1 MLIILAA
8 AVIPAVVVPTL
19 MCRND
24 PPELKDYGML
34 PDFVLTDERGETF
47 TQEALRGHPTV
58 LDFVF
63 TRCDQICP
71 TMTAR
76 MRGVQDKTFDAG
88 KRLKFVSISVD
99 PGYDTPPRLAAYAQE
114 NKADPERW
122 RFLTG
127 SNAQIRTLVEGPL
140 MNSMKR
146 EREIN
151 SIPQIGHTGHFY
163 LIDGDLHIRGIYGSS
178 DVSRLDELMRDA
190 RYLIR
195 TRKRD

>member
-1 MLIILAA
+1 M
-8 AVIPAVVVPTL
+8 
-19 MCRND
+19 
-24 PPELKDYGML
+24 
-34 PDFVLTDERGETF
+34 
-47 TQEALRGHPTV
+47 
-58 LDFVF
+58 
-63 TRCDQICP
+63 
-71 TMTAR
+71 TMR

-99 PGYDTPPRLAAYAQE
+99 PGYDTPERLAAYARE
-114 NKADPERW
+114 NHADPERW

-127 SNAQIRTLVEGPL
+127 SNAQIRALVEGPL
-140 MNSMKR
+140 MNSMRR

-163 LIDGDLHIRGIYGSS
+163 LIDGDLRIRGIYGSS
-178 DVSRLDELMRDA
+178 DVTRLDELMRDA